1 MAITTDTAT
10 DAILTLAE
18 THVIPKSADLAE
30 AFMIH
35 PTPQFAFDKEIE
47 GTFAGLS
54 IFAF

>member
-1 MAITTDTAT
+1 M
-10 DAILTLAE
+10 
-18 THVIPKSADLAE
+18 IPKSADLAE

-54 IFAF
+54 RFAS